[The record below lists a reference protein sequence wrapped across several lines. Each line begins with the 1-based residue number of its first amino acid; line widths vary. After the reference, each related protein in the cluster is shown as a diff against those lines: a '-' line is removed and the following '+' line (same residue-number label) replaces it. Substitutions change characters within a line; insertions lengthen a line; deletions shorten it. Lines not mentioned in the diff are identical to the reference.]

1 MTESVDG
8 IKIILL
14 GESGVGKTNL
24 INVFLHLQF
33 DDFSV
38 STMSSNVFHGFFN
51 YNKIK
56 YKYYIWDTAGQEMC
70 RAINKIFVRDAKI
83 ILLVYSIDN
92 RHSFEEINFWINFVK
107 NNKEDDKY
115 IIALVANKSDL
126 VEEQT
131 VLDEEGSELA
141 EKNKFEFLITSALK
155 DADGFRKFVFN
166 LLEQYVDMCGGVNN
180 GKNNIKIKKI
190 SNKNKKKIS
199 C

>member
-1 MTESVDG
+1 MTEAIDG

-24 INVFLHLQF
+24 INVFLRLQF

-107 NNKEDDKY
+107 EIKEDDKY

-126 VEEQT
+126 IENQT
-131 VLDEEGSELA
+131 VLDEEGNELA

-155 DADGFRKFVFN
+155 DAEGFRKFVFK
-166 LLEQYVDMCGGVNN
+166 LLAQYIEMSGGMTKTKTIKLRGGN
-180 GKNNIKIKKI
+180 GKKE
-190 SNKNKKKIS
+190 KKK
-199 C
+199 CC

>member
-24 INVFLHLQF
+24 INVFLRLQF

-166 LLEQYVDMCGGVNN
+166 LLEQYVDIYEGGIN

-190 SNKNKKKIS
+190 GNKNKKKIS

>member
-1 MTESVDG
+1 MSEEVDG

-24 INVFLHLQF
+24 INVFLQFQF

-38 STMSSNVFHGFFN
+38 STMSSNAFHGFYN
-51 YNKIK
+51 YNKKK

-70 RAINKIFVRDAKI
+70 RGINKIFVRDAKI

-107 NNKEDDKY
+107 DVIEDDKY

-126 VEEQT
+126 IEEQT
-131 VLDEEGSELA
+131 VLDEEGNELA
-141 EKNKFEFLITSALK
+141 QKNKFEFLVTSAAK
-155 DADGFRKFVFN
+155 DAAGFRKFVFK
-166 LLEQYVDMCGGVNN
+166 LLEQYIDMTGGIIS
-180 GKNNIKIKKI
+180 GKNNIKLKKI
-190 SNKNKKKIS
+190 NYKNKKKKS

>member
-1 MTESVDG
+1 MTEAVDG

-24 INVFLHLQF
+24 INVFLRLQF

-107 NNKEDDKY
+107 EIKEDDKY

-126 VEEQT
+126 IENQT
-131 VLDEEGSELA
+131 VLDEEGNELA

-155 DADGFRKFVFN
+155 DAEGFRKFVFK
-166 LLEQYVDMCGGVNN
+166 LFAQYIEMSGGMT
-180 GKNNIKIKKI
+180 KTIAIKL
-190 SNKNKKKIS
+190 KKKKGKKEKKK
-199 C
+199 CC